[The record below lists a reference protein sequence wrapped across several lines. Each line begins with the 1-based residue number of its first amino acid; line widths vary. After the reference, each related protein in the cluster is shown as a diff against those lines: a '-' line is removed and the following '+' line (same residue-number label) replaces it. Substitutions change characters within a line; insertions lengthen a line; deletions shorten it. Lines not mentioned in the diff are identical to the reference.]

1 MAEQNETATETE
13 KTAVPVFRL
22 EKLYVKDLSF
32 ESPNAPDVF
41 FLQNQEPKVDMNLKL
56 SNKKIDDKHWE
67 VCLEVSATV
76 TDNNSGKTMM
86 IVEIEHAGAF
96 LMDNI
101 PAEHI
106 EQVLYVDCPT
116 MIFPYTRQIVSQTSL
131 EGGFMPFYMEPINF
145 LAMYHSRKQQAAQ
158 QEQPAN

>member
-1 MAEQNETATETE
+1 MAEQNETAAGTE

-41 FLQNQEPKVDMNLKL
+41 FLKEQEPKVDMNLKL
-56 SNKKIDDKHWE
+56 TNKKIDDKHWE

-76 TDNNSGKTMM
+76 TDNKSGKTMM

-116 MIFPYTRQIVSQTSL
+116 IIFPYSRQIVSQTSL
-131 EGGFMPFYMEPINF
+131 EGGFMPFYMDPINF
-145 LAMYHSRKQQAAQ
+145 LAMYHSKKQQAQ